1 MIERVSLFSSKRDS
15 LIFFFI
21 TAFILTYS
29 LLIEYNNYKNLT
41 QFDSALINATIIK
54 QYSKTK
60 NTKKGKIKEYQVL
73 KLKSEKGFS
82 FYSSAKKDFPPSVGK
97 KTELEVWAGK
107 ISFYEYM
114 NNFYAFSKVLNVD
127 KTRSPKEELNNFI
140 SSQHNDKNISNTY
153 QALFTAKPLNVDIQT
168 KFSALG
174 ISHLVAISGFHLG
187 VLSALLFFLFKYPYK
202 FFQNRYFPYRS
213 YKRDSFIAIS
223 LVLLS
228 YLLFLDSPP
237 SLLRAFVM
245 LIIGFILY
253 DRGIKIISMLTL
265 LLTVVL
271 LIAFFPRLL
280 LSIGFWLSI
289 SGVFYI
295 FLFLIHFKELSKVS
309 QFILIPFWVY
319 LLMLPYS
326 IVIFGNFSIYHPLSI
341 IWTSLFTLFYPLS
354 IFLHII
360 NQGDLLESA
369 LNFLLR
375 LDTDDIKITL
385 DWKWM
390 VVYISLS
397 LASIYKKS
405 FIYLLLSFALCV
417 FIYSVYHIT

>member
-1 MIERVSLFSSKRDS
+1 MIERVSLFSSKRDF

-21 TAFILTYS
+21 STFVLTYS

-54 QYSKTK
+54 QYPKTK
-60 NTKKGKIKEYQVL
+60 TTKKGKTKEYQVL

-82 FYSSAKKDFPPSVGK
+82 FYSLAKKDFPPSVGK
-97 KTELEVWAGK
+97 KIKLEVWAGK
-107 ISFYEYM
+107 INFYEYM
-114 NNFYAFSKVLNVD
+114 NSFYAFSKVLNVD
-127 KTRSPKEELNNFI
+127 KSTSPKEELNNFI

-153 QALFTAKPLNVDIQT
+153 QALFTAKPLNADIQT

-213 YKRDSFIAIS
+213 YKRDSFIVIS
-223 LVLLS
+223 IVLLS

-237 SLLRAFVM
+237 SLLRAFFM

-271 LIAFFPRLL
+271 LISFFPRLL
-280 LSIGFWLSI
+280 LSIGFWLSV

-295 FLFLIHFKELSKVS
+295 FLFLIHLKELSKVW

-326 IVIFGNFSIYHPLSI
+326 IVILV
-341 IWTSLFTLFYPLS
+341 TL
-354 IFLHII
+354 
-360 NQGDLLESA
+360 
-369 LNFLLR
+369 
-375 LDTDDIKITL
+375 
-385 DWKWM
+385 
-390 VVYISLS
+390 VYIIHSLS
-397 LASIYKKS
+397 YGHHFSLY
-405 FIYLLLSFALCV
+405 FI
-417 FIYSVYHIT
+417 H